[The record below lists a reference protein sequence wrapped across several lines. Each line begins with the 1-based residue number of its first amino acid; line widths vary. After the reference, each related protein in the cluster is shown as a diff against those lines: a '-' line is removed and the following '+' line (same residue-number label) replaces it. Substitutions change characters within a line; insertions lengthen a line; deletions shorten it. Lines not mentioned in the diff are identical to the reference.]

1 MDNTTP
7 YFMNPFSSQ
16 LLQSTL
22 NLSQGI
28 IGGGYPEVQNFPLE
42 TTMMQQ
48 GNGRQFGIG
57 WNNCP
62 APQQHLPPMAINN
75 EQQHWPNA
83 PSYCSSNEIISTPP
97 EGEKVKLEVKE
108 VGGQHFQQRQP
119 FSCLTNAQEN
129 NNKRGEKRG
138 GEQQQKEFENE
149 NERLKYWERRSKN
162 NEAAKQSRAKRRERE
177 QQLSQRVSELE
188 KENSRLREELAKERQ
203 KNMRNNKI

>member
-22 NLSQGI
+22 TLSQGI
-28 IGGGYPEVQNFPLE
+28 MGGGYPPEAIQNFPLE
-42 TTMMQQ
+42 PTMQPT
-48 GNGRQFGIG
+48 NVGRQFGGIG

-62 APQQHLPPMAINN
+62 QQHLPPMPINN
-75 EQQHWPNA
+75 EQQHWPSP
-83 PSYCSSNEIISTPP
+83 PSYCPNEIIPTPA
-97 EGEKVKLEVKE
+97 EEEKLKSEVKE
-108 VGGQHFQQRQP
+108 GGGRHLQRQP
-119 FSCLTNAQEN
+119 FSCLTNQEN
-129 NNKRGEKRG
+129 NNNKREKQR

-188 KENSRLREELAKERQ
+188 RENSRLREELAKERQ
-203 KNMRNNKI
+203 KNMRNKI